1 MEMTENGVAE
11 PEKMASTHR
20 AAYYPGLR
28 THHHIIMWKLL
39 DSKGIQLD
47 PREWEWQRKNR

>member
-47 PREWEWQRKNR
+47 PREWEWQ